1 MASCW
6 TISSEIIEVDAEASL
21 AASGTSSASMTTM
34 RSNRL
39 FRNHGL
45 AHPSLPVMVHAL
57 LIQAIVIIIVSA
69 AEMMPGREFMSDPS
83 VVTNL
88 LEALRA
94 VTVLL
99 LAVLVIAALVAVAVP
114 EATPATS
121 ATTVSPVVDFI
132 VGHVICLLLLLLQVE
147 EQIEAFV
154 AE

>member
-1 MASCW
+1 MTSCW
-6 TISSEIIEVDAEASL
+6 TINSEIIEVDAEASL

-45 AHPSLPVMVHAL
+45 ADSSLPVMVHAL
-57 LIQAIVIIIVSA
+57 LIQAIEIIIVSA
-69 AEMMPGREFMSDPS
+69 AEMMPGREFMADPS

-94 VTVLL
+94 VAVLL
-99 LAVLVIAALVAVAVP
+99 LAVLIIAALVAVAVP